1 MEYTIN
7 NVAKMVGVSSR
18 TLRYYDEIGLVKPKR
33 ISTNGYRIYG
43 LKEIDKLKQV
53 SFYKEMG
60 VPMD

>member
-43 LKEIDKLKQV
+43 LK
-53 SFYKEMG
+53 
-60 VPMD
+60 